1 MTFDRKRFSVRST
14 PVACAV
20 ASVLAVAAAMPAV
33 AQEGL
38 EEIVVTAQRRETS
51 LQTTPIAISAYAGDK
66 LEEDKIFSVADL
78 AGVGVSR
85 ESWPAAS
92 LVSRS
97 SRIPRSRSRRPRCS
111 VA

>member
-66 LEEDKIFSVADL
+66 LEEDKIFI
-78 AGVGVSR
+78 G
-85 ESWPAAS
+85 
-92 LVSRS
+92 
-97 SRIPRSRSRRPRCS
+97 RRPREHRTS
-111 VA
+111 VFAHCGHAARP